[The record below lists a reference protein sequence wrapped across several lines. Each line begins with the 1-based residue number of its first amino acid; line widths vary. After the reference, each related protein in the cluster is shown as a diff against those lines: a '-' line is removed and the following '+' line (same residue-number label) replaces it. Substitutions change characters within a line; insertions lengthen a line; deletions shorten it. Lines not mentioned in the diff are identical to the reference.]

1 MKESTPEERRRYV
14 RINVAAKINFR
25 VTKKE
30 SKERTAVSIKSTSA
44 MSKNVSVEGVCFK
57 SKKQLLPGN
66 EIELQISFPSDPE
79 PLLLKGEVRWSCSI
93 QVEGEAETI
102 FETGVK
108 LYTFEKT
115 DESRYLSYVSEKMME
130 RLSRY
135 LHL

>member
-14 RINVAAKINFR
+14 RIDVAAKVNFR
-25 VTKKE
+25 VIKKE
-30 SKERTAVSIKSTSA
+30 RKERTAVSTENTSA

-57 SKKQLLPGN
+57 SKKQLPPGK
-66 EIELQISFPSDPE
+66 EIDLQISFPSEPE
-79 PLLLKGEVRWSCSI
+79 PLLLEGEVRWSRPI
-93 QVEGEAETI
+93 QVEGEAETM

-108 LYTFEKT
+108 LYTFEKN